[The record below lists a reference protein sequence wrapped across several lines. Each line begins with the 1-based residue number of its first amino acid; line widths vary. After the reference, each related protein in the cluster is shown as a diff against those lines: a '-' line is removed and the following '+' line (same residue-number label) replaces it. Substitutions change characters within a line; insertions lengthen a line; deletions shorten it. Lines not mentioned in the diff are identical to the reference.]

1 MISLRLA
8 VIIRRLQWLAC
19 AWISLDDYSG
29 ITGQFAFIPTIANRL
44 IWCGSEACCIIL
56 QPVSSPAGK
65 DSNGVDELG
74 TGIDAPMVGRS
85 APRQAEVGILIGRI
99 RSLVVKT

>member
-56 QPVSSPAGK
+56 QPVSSYFSLSKRVPICSPSAGPLT
-65 DSNGVDELG
+65 NAGVRAG
-74 TGIDAPMVGRS
+74 
-85 APRQAEVGILIGRI
+85 
-99 RSLVVKT
+99 